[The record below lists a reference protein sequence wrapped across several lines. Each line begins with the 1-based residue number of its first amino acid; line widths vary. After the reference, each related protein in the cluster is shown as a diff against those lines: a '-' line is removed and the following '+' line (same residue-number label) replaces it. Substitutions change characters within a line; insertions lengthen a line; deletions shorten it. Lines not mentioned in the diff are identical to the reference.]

1 MKQRKIFPFLT
12 VLAALAAGASAA
24 WAAPAPESFAPLAER
39 LTPSVVNISTTS
51 TVRPSAPFRAPPRGR
66 DPFREFFG
74 EEFFRRFFGED
85 APREFRSQSLGSGF
99 ILDREGYVITNNHV
113 VRNADQIVVKLSD
126 EVEFEAKVV
135 GTDPKTDLALIQF
148 DPKGVT
154 LQPVEMG
161 DSDALRVGE
170 WVMAIGNPFGYGH
183 TVTAGIVS
191 AKGRVIGA
199 GAYDD
204 FIQTDAAINPGNSG
218 GPLFDAGGRVV
229 GINTA
234 IVAGGTGIGFAIPVN
249 LAKQVVT
256 QLKDQGKVTRGWLG
270 VMIQQVTPELA
281 RQFGLEETRGA
292 LVGGVTSGGPAEKA
306 GLLRGD
312 VILEFDGV
320 AVGRMSELPRLV
332 AQRAPGSK
340 VEVLVLRKGER
351 KALTVTLGELKDETV
366 AAAEPASEQELGLTV
381 QEISPELR
389 AHLELDTD
397 QGLVISGVDPSGP
410 AAGAGLRR
418 GDVILEV
425 NQQEVAD
432 LDSYRRALGAAEGK
446 DSVLFLI
453 RRGQGS
459 LYVVVPM
466 KT

>member
-1 MKQRKIFPFLT
+1 MNGKTILPLLI
-12 VLAALAAGASAA
+12 VAAGLAAASAPA
-24 WAAPAPESFAPLAER
+24 QAAPAPESFAPLAER

-51 TVRPSAPFRAPPRGR
+51 TVRQPSPFRAPPGGR

-85 APREFRSQSLGSGF
+85 APREFRSRSLGSGF

-148 DPKGVT
+148 DPKGAT

-161 DSDALRVGE
+161 DSDAVRVGE
-170 WVMAIGNPFGYGH
+170 WVMAIGNPFGYAH

-218 GPLFDAGGRVV
+218 GPLFDAQGRVV

-256 QLKDQGKVTRGWLG
+256 QLKEEGKVTRGWLG

-281 RQFGLEETRGA
+281 KQFELKEARGA

-306 GLLRGD
+306 GILRGD
-312 VILEFDGV
+312 VILEFDGT
-320 AVGRMSELPRLV
+320 AVGRMNELPRLV

-351 KALTVTLGELKDETV
+351 KSFTVTLDELKDEAV

-381 QEISPELR
+381 QEITPELR
-389 AHLELDTD
+389 AHLDMDVEK
-397 QGLVISGVDPSGP
+397 GVVVSGVDPSGP
-410 AAGAGLRR
+410 AAAAGVRR

-425 NQQEVAD
+425 NRTEVSD
-432 LDSYRRALGAAEGK
+432 LAAYRRSLSTAEGK

-453 RRGQGS
+453 RRGQGTQ
-459 LYVVVPM
+459 YVVVPV
-466 KT
+466 KQ